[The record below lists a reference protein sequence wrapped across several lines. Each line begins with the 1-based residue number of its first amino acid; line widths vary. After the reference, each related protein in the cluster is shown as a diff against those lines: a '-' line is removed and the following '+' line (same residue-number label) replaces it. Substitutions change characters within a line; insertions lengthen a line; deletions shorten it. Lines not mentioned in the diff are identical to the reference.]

1 MIRTIVTLAGGAT
14 CVLGVAYGNTTAI
27 VAGALGVGFGLLS
40 IRLAA
45 RAR

>member
-1 MIRTIVTLAGGAT
+1 MIHKIVTLASGTA
-14 CVLGVAYGNTTAI
+14 CVLGVLVGDTTAI

-40 IRLAA
+40 IRHAA